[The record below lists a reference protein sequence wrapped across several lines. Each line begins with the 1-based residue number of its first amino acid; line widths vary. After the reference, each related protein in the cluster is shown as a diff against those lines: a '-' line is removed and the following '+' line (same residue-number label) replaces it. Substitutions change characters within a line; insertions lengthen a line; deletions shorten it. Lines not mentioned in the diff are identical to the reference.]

1 MERQTFL
8 TRVRT
13 RIERGYKSVAFPC
26 RCYVER
32 VLPPSFITVI
42 ERIAVRVRE
51 ARENTPMLQLRPGV
65 VEEQTASLRQTFKSF
80 RFNRGNSVV
89 SM

>member
-1 MERQTFL
+1 M
-8 TRVRT
+8 TRART
-13 RIERGYKSVAFPC
+13 RIERGYKSVAFPR

-51 ARENTPMLQLRPGV
+51 VRENTPML
-65 VEEQTASLRQTFKSF
+65 
-80 RFNRGNSVV
+80 
-89 SM
+89 

>member
-1 MERQTFL
+1 MERETFL
-8 TRVRT
+8 TRART
-13 RIERGYKSVAFPC
+13 RIERGYKSVAFPR

-51 ARENTPMLQLRPGV
+51 VRENTPML
-65 VEEQTASLRQTFKSF
+65 
-80 RFNRGNSVV
+80 
-89 SM
+89 